1 MNPKVSL
8 HIAIDTHHLEGSR
21 TGVGRYLENILRRLI
36 GNTPHRF
43 TLYFKDAL
51 SDDGFLFKPG
61 VKASVLPK
69 VLGGASTALFQHVAL
84 PKALQYDQPD
94 VFWGPGY
101 VLPAFIKTPSVLTI
115 HDIIYEARPDWYS
128 WPSLAD
134 RFLLRYLGR
143 QSARHAR
150 QILVPSTFTKTE
162 IMSHYGLPASRL
174 KVTPLAADERFKP
187 SQSRDSQLFI
197 QWRLGPNYI
206 LFVGALINRL
216 CIAELWSAFEKV
228 AASRP
233 DLQLVLVGPD
243 YTSPVLK
250 IPERVKALSPG
261 QPWSRYI
268 YKPFADTSTLCQL
281 YSFARATVAL
291 SLYEGFGL
299 PPLEAMACG
308 SPVVASNT
316 ASHPEVVGRA
326 AVLVNNPRNPAEIAS
341 ALEKVLDNP
350 DLASRLSR
358 AGLKQ
363 ARQFS
368 WAQTARGTLEV
379 LEAVGYSKK

>member
-1 MNPKVSL
+1 MNPKTSL
-8 HIAIDTHHLEGSR
+8 HIGIDAHHLEGSR
-21 TGVGRYLENILRRLI
+21 TGVGRYLENILRHLI
-36 GNTPHRF
+36 GHTPHRY

-51 SDDGFLFKPG
+51 SNDGFLSKPG
-61 VKASVLPK
+61 VRASVLPK
-69 VLGGASTALFQHVAL
+69 VLGRLSTALFQHVAL
-84 PKALQYDQPD
+84 LRALKQDRPD

-101 VLPAFIKTPSVLTI
+101 VLPALIKTPSVLTI

-128 WPSLAD
+128 WPSVAD

-143 QSARHAR
+143 RSARRAKR
-150 QILVPSTFTKTE
+150 ILVPSAFTKAE

-187 SQSRDSQLFI
+187 SQRRDSQLFK
-197 QWRLGPNYI
+197 QWRLGQEYV
-206 LFVGALINRL
+206 LFVGALVNRR